1 MSSDSPTPEPG
12 AVAPPPPPPLPAPAA
27 KPQRVLSC
35 ILCAQRKVKCDRR
48 SPCSNCIKAGV
59 QCVSAATI
67 PRQRRRRFPERE
79 LLERLRHYER
89 LLTEHNIPFEPL
101 HASHANR
108 YSSPH
113 AIGSNH
119 VAGTQAKDTTQN
131 SSAELPRPSLATE
144 STQAK
149 SFWSAMVPKLQYP
162 NDGESQESDDDSD
175 ETDPA
180 DPILEPQKIVKAWD
194 DLSADGLYRNE
205 HLLFCSRTVGV
216 ELSALHPSQTQIFK
230 LWQLYLEN
238 VDPLLKLTHTPT
250 LQARIIDAAGDVT
263 NIEPNLEAL
272 MFAIYCMVISSLDP
286 DQCQTMFGVPK
297 LEVIRGYQL
306 GAREALLNCGFLKS
320 SNRECLTALHLY
332 LFTIKPEVDPRSLSS
347 LLGTAIRIAQ
357 RMGIDTE
364 ATNARHSVL
373 EAELRRRLW
382 WSLVLFDS
390 RIAEMTDFKL
400 ATLIPTWDCR
410 IPHNIN
416 DFSLRNEMKTPPT
429 ESSNISEALFA
440 VVRCKLGD
448 FIRHN
453 PSHLDFINP
462 IMKKLVKKS
471 PSGSCSELEDIAS
484 FESVLESKYLLQCDP
499 QIPLH
504 FMTIWWT
511 RVFFAK
517 TRFAH
522 YLATRSPNPENES
535 DEKYGASLV
544 HARTMLECDTMLM
557 GSPLT
562 KAFRWIIYLHFP
574 FPAYV
579 HLIQDLKR
587 RPLSNHA
594 DLAWQAMSDNCS
606 ARFVGLHNE
615 DNPME
620 SRRRNRF
627 FAIFCDLVLQAW
639 DVRKAASMH
648 SEPPLLVKYITQRLS
663 RMSGGEMDS
672 CATVE
677 VGGIPYASELMDL
690 GSIGPCYDLT
700 ETFSMAP
707 AQISTSFNDMQWV
720 WPAPNWGAVPEQNW

>member
-12 AVAPPPPPPLPAPAA
+12 AVAPPPPLPAPAA

-48 SPCSNCIKAGV
+48 SPCSNCIKSGV

-79 LLERLRHYER
+79 LLDRLRHYER
-89 LLTEHNIPFEPL
+89 LLTEHDIPFEPL
-101 HASHANR
+101 HASQANR
-108 YSSPH
+108 YSGPD

-119 VAGTQAKDTTQN
+119 VAGTQGKHTTQN
-131 SSAELPRPSLATE
+131 IAELSRPSLATE

-149 SFWSAMVPKLQYP
+149 SFWSAMVRKLQYP
-162 NDGESQESDDDSD
+162 YDGESQESDDESD
-175 ETDPA
+175 ETDPT
-180 DPILEPQKIVKAWD
+180 DRVLEPQKIVKAWD
-194 DLSADGLYRNE
+194 DLFAEGLYRND

-238 VDPLLKLTHTPT
+238 VDPILKLTHTPT

-263 NIEPNLEAL
+263 KIEPNLEAL
-272 MFAIYCMVISSLDP
+272 MFAIYCMAVSSLDQ
-286 DQCQTMFGVPK
+286 DQCQTMFGAPRI
-297 LEVIRGYQL
+297 EVLRGYQL
-306 GAREALLNCGFLKS
+306 GAREALLNCGFMKS

-332 LFTIKPEVDPRSLSS
+332 LFTLKPEVDPRSLSS

-357 RMGIDTE
+357 RMGIDSE
-364 ATNARHSVL
+364 ATNARHPVL

-390 RIAEMTDFKL
+390 RIAEMTDFKM

-410 IPHNIN
+410 TPHNVN

-462 IMKKLVKKS
+462 IMKNLVKKP
-471 PSGSCSELEDIAS
+471 PSGSCSELEDIAH
-484 FESVLESKYLLQCDP
+484 FESVLESKYLSQCDP

-511 RVFFAK
+511 RVFIAK

-522 YLATRSPNPENES
+522 YLATRSPNPENET
-535 DEKYGASLV
+535 DEQHGVSLT

-594 DLAWQAMSDNCS
+594 DLAWQAMCDNCS
-606 ARFVGLHNE
+606 VRFESLHNK

-620 SRRRNRF
+620 SRPRNPF
-627 FAIFCDLVLQAW
+627 FAMFAELVLQAW
-639 DVRKAASMH
+639 DARKAASIH
-648 SEPPLLVKYITQRLS
+648 AEPPLLVTYVTQRLS
-663 RMSGGEMDS
+663 RLSERKIESCETVESGGIS
-672 CATVE
+672 YT
-677 VGGIPYASELMDL
+677 SELMDL
-690 GSIGPCYDLT
+690 GSTGPCYNPT

-707 AQISTSFNDMQWV
+707 AQISTSFNNMQWA
-720 WPAPNWGAVPEQNW
+720 WPAPNWGAVPGQNW